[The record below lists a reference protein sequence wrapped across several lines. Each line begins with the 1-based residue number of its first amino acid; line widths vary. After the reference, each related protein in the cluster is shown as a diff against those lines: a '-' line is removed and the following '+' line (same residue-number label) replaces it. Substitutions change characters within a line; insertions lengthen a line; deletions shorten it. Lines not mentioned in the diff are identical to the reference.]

1 MKVLLD
7 TKTALMYIRLRNKL
21 EELIILATSVTLE
34 STFQWFFF
42 QQETIFMA
50 ILVFILYGIISM
62 ICFYIIL
69 HQKYLIENLFMI
81 NLLYWVL
88 IKHL

>member
-1 MKVLLD
+1 MKVQFD

-50 ILVFILYGIISM
+50 ILVFILYGILSM
-62 ICFYIIL
+62 ICFYIT